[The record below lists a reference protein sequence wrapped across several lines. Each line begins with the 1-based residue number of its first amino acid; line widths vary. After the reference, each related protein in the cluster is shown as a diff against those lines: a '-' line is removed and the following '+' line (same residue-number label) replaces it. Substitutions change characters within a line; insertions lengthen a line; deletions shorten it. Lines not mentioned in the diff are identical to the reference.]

1 MKWKYFSSLVSSF
14 VQRLICHE
22 LIVRGA
28 KHWTTRVGIIFLM
41 LTTLII
47 VISTGLAR
55 EQYGQNA
62 LTSSE
67 TSQAVVVNPYPKQLL
82 QAQAKTKQPK
92 SIQIQNFSQ
101 SLIERIKQKKVVKKY
116 VTTNSFSKYQPKLAA
131 AQVHPS
137 NYGERFSRD
146 TKGMAVSNQPI
157 IVLHETT
164 YSARSAINYFQNH
177 NVDEDIQASYHAII
191 ARDGTVIYLVPPD
204 KRAFGA
210 GNSVFKNTDGTIE
223 TVQTNPKLAPS
234 VNNFA
239 YHVSLETPPDGWG
252 KRDIREHSGY
262 TQEQY
267 NSLAWL
273 IAQSQVP
280 DDRITTHRAV
290 DVANGKVDP
299 LSFDFDRF
307 FKKLHSFRKLHSIAQ
322 SHS

>member
-1 MKWKYFSSLVSSF
+1 MRKLINPKTESGGSFQVKTGFNAGIPINILYGVLPQNYFN
-14 VQRLICHE
+14 
-22 LIVRGA
+22 
-28 KHWTTRVGIIFLM
+28 
-41 LTTLII
+41 
-47 VISTGLAR
+47 AR
-55 EQYGQNA
+55 
-62 LTSSE
+62 
-67 TSQAVVVNPYPKQLL
+67 
-82 QAQAKTKQPK
+82 
-92 SIQIQNFSQ
+92 SITPPSDSINN
-101 SLIERIKQKKVVKKY
+101 RQKKVVRKY
-116 VTTNSFSKYQPKLAA
+116 ITTDKFSKYQPRLAA

-137 NYGERFSRD
+137 NYGERFSWD

-164 YSARSAINYFQNH
+164 YSASSAINYFQNH

-234 VNNFA
+234 VDNFA

-252 KRDIREHSGY
+252 KRNIREHSGY

-280 DDRITTHRAV
+280 DERITTHRSV

>member
-1 MKWKYFSSLVSSF
+1 MQDYL
-14 VQRLICHE
+14 QQTGTIPAE
-22 LIVRGA
+22 GGA
-28 KHWTTRVGIIFLM
+28 TAGAGTFEAAIP
-41 LTTLII
+41 
-47 VISTGLAR
+47 
-55 EQYGQNA
+55 E
-62 LTSSE
+62 LTSAAAAPSLL
-67 TSQAVVVNPYPKQLL
+67 TVKDALDSARLASKLFGGKQQPTGPQQPFQPQAM
-82 QAQAKTKQPK
+82 QPK

-101 SLIERIKQKKVVKKY
+101 SVIERIKQKKVVKKY
-116 VTTNSFSKYQPKLAA
+116 ITTNNFSKYQPKLAA
-131 AQVHPS
+131 ARVHPS

-280 DDRITTHRAV
+280 DERITTHRAV

-299 LSFDFDRF
+299 LSFDFERF

>member
-1 MKWKYFSSLVSSF
+1 MKWKYFSSPVSSF
-14 VQRLICHE
+14 VQRLISHE

-28 KHWTTRVGIIFLM
+28 KDWTTRVGIIFLM

-47 VISTGLAR
+47 VIFTGVLR
-55 EQYGQNA
+55 EQYGQNS
-62 LTSSE
+62 LSDSE
-67 TSQAVVVNPYPKQLL
+67 TSQPVVVNPYPKQLL
-82 QAQAKTKQPK
+82 QSQSKTIQPK
-92 SIQIQNFSQ
+92 SIQIQNFSR
-101 SLIERIKQKKVVKKY
+101 SLVERIKQKKVVKKY
-116 VTTNSFSKYQPKLAA
+116 VTTDNFSKYQPKLAA

-164 YSARSAINYFQNH
+164 YSASSAINYFQNH

-280 DDRITTHRAV
+280 DERITTHRAV

-299 LSFDFDRF
+299 LSFDFERF

-322 SHS
+322 LHS